1 MRSATVLG
9 PTLAVLAATACSS
22 LKSTPPAA
30 PAPAMRQGPSTAAT
44 LGIPPGHLPPP
55 GQCRVWLP
63 GEPPGHQPRPR
74 SCAHIERTAP
84 AGSWIVYRPSEDKK
98 VVHVRVVDE
107 RRPGVVVR
115 LRVYD
120 VHRGTFIREDQAR

>member
-1 MRSATVLG
+1 MRSASIPLLA
-9 PTLAVLAATACSS
+9 LAVLTATACTSI
-22 LKSTPPAA
+22 STSRPE
-30 PAPAMRQGPSTAAT
+30 PAPAVRRGPSTAAS
-44 LGIPPGHLPPP
+44 LGIPPGQLPPP

-63 GEPPGHQPRPR
+63 GEPPGHQPRAR
-74 SCAHIERTAP
+74 SCDRIERTAP
-84 AGSWIVYRPSEDKK
+84 AGSWIVYRPSEDKR

-120 VHRGTFIREDQAR
+120 IRRGTLIREG